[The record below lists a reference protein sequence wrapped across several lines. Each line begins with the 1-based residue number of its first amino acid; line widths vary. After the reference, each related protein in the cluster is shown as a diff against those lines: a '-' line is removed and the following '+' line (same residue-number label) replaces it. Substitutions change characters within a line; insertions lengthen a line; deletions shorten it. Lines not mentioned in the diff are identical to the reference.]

1 MSDAAP
7 FADGRADWLPCH
19 LVEPSILRAGVPV
32 EPNRGGMIPA
42 PVPDLNRTLLDN
54 LALVLGVMGIVI
66 IGLVIVAIVQSRRIG
81 RATSSSPSLVS
92 NSHGASIKQL
102 LDSHL
107 GKVIEIGTKME
118 GLKNLYETLEV
129 RSRGSLQHVGIVR
142 FNPFEDTG
150 SDQSFAIALLD
161 DRRDGIVLSSLHG
174 RGQTRVFAKPVEGG
188 ESTHQ
193 LSDEEAQ
200 AIRIAV
206 EGGRPAPSAG

>member
-1 MSDAAP
+1 
-7 FADGRADWLPCH
+7 
-19 LVEPSILRAGVPV
+19 
-32 EPNRGGMIPA
+32 MIPA

-54 LALVLGVMGIVI
+54 LALVVGVIGVLI
-66 IGLVIVAIVQSRRIG
+66 IGLVVVAIVHSRRIR
-81 RATSSSPSLVS
+81 RANSSYQSLVS
-92 NSHGASIKQL
+92 DSQGGSLQQL
-102 LDSHL
+102 LDGHL
-107 GKVIEIGTKME
+107 GKVIEVGAKME
-118 GLKNLYETLEV
+118 EMTDLYQALEV
-129 RSRGSLQHVGIVR
+129 RSRGSLRHVGIVR

-174 RGQTRVFAKPVEGG
+174 RGQTRVFAKPVESG

-206 EGGRPAPSAG
+206 DGGRPAPSAG